1 LSCESCGT
9 VQCRDLSAA
18 KSVANTGEKDLIASV
33 ILVRALPKTQQKS
46 PAKIKVFEQSE
57 FGVGSEK
64 KEAA

>member
-1 LSCESCGT
+1 
-9 VQCRDLSAA
+9 
-18 KSVANTGEKDLIASV
+18 VANTGEKDLIASV

-46 PAKIKVFEQSE
+46 PSKMKVFEQSE